1 MAEFKKLSDVE
12 VIAEPAESA
21 NVLIEENGV
30 IKKAPKTAVGG
41 GAGGNEYDIVLTV
54 NAQAHHTEIMIDQ
67 ITISQGNMELVRKA
81 VVDGRIPKAKVIFDG
96 GSSVNGHGVYGSIT
110 EADASIYLYGGYI
123 YLSCMG
129 FDPSAAG
136 QLVTHS
142 FGFDETGVINVHR
155 SWYLFLNDASDK

>member
-41 GAGGNEYDIVLTV
+41 NEYDIVLTV
-54 NAQAHHTEIMIDQ
+54 NAQAHHTAIMIDQ

-96 GSSVNGHGVYGSIT
+96 GFSVDEYGVYGSIT
-110 EADASIYLYGGYI
+110 EADASIYLDGGYI

-129 FDPSAAG
+129 FDPSAADK
-136 QLVTHS
+136 LVTHS
-142 FGFDETGVINVHR
+142 FGFDETGVINDHR
-155 SWYLFLNDASDK
+155 AWHLNLRSEK

>member
-1 MAEFKKLSDVE
+1 MAYNFKSIADVE
-12 VIAEPAESA
+12 VVAEPAESA

-54 NAQAHHTEIMIDQ
+54 NAYPHHTTITIDK
-67 ITISQGNMELVRKA
+67 ITISQGSMELVRKA
-81 VVDGRIPKAKVIFDG
+81 VVDGRIPKAKVIFDS
-96 GSSVNGHGVYGSIT
+96 GSSVDEYGVYGSIT

-129 FDPSAAG
+129 LDPFAAS

-142 FGFDETGVINVHR
+142 FGFDETGVINVHH
-155 SWYLFLNDASDK
+155 SWYLNLNSAD